1 MNAEIAESRE
11 ELESQCTTL
20 HGNFLRWSRIIYN
33 FWKIIASMVYIIGMN
48 IALQKEKL
56 AFQDR
61 IDDIEES
68 WQVITA
74 VK

>member
-1 MNAEIAESRE
+1 
-11 ELESQCTTL
+11 
-20 HGNFLRWSRIIYN
+20 
-33 FWKIIASMVYIIGMN
+33 MVYIIGMN

-74 VK
+74 VE